1 MSKLFVDDI
10 ANKTGGQNLVIKN
23 GTNTALT
30 IDSTGRIATPARP
43 SFGARGYV
51 GAVTGQGYQ
60 STSYFG
66 VIDHNVGNYFE
77 NSSTTGAKF
86 TAPVA
91 GVYHF
96 IHFMGL
102 RGAHNNFCSIHLDK
116 NGALYLDGWDTSTHG
131 SVHGH
136 ITVSAY
142 MQLAVGDIIRAGW
155 YTPYNA
161 PSTGTNYGGFSGC
174 FMG

>member
-1 MSKLFVDDI
+1 MTSILKVSEIQDP
-10 ANKTGGQNLVIKN
+10 TN
-23 GTNTALT
+23 GNSALT
-30 IDSTGRIATPARP
+30 VDTSGRISTPARP

-60 STSYFG
+60 KTSYYNA
-66 VIDHNVGNYFE
+66 IDHNIGSHFD
-77 NSSTTGAKF
+77 NSTTTGAKF

-102 RGAHNNFCSIHLDK
+102 RGANGNYLGLHISK
-116 NGALYLDGWDTSTHG
+116 NGSNYLEGWSSNGVSSNHDS
-131 SVHGH
+131 
-136 ITVSAY
+136 ITVAAY

-155 YTPYNA
+155 HGDYQG
-161 PSTGTNYGGFSGC
+161 PSTDNVYGGFSGC
-174 FMG
+174 FIG

>member
-1 MSKLFVDDI
+1 MSKLYVDEI
-10 ANKTGGQNLVIKN
+10 ASKTGA
-23 GTNTALT
+23 TDAMT
-30 IDSTGRIATPARP
+30 IDSSGRILTPARP

-60 STSYFG
+60 STSYYG
-66 VIDHNVGNYFE
+66 VIDHNIGSHFE

-102 RGAHNNFCSIHLDK
+102 RAAHTNFCSIHLDK
-116 NGALYLDGWDTSTHG
+116 NGALYLDGWDTSSHG

-142 MQLAVGDIIRAGW
+142 MQLAVGDIVRAGW

>member
-1 MSKLFVDDI
+1 MASIIGVE
-10 ANKTGGQNLVIKN
+10 NLQHTN
-23 GTNTALT
+23 GTTAAT
-30 IDSTGRIATPARP
+30 IDSTGRISTPARP

-60 STSYFG
+60 STSYFN

-102 RGAHNNFCSIHLDK
+102 RAAHANFNGIYLDK
-116 NGALYLDGWDTSTHG
+116 NGSAYLEAWNTSTNGTTHANA
-131 SVHGH
+131 
-136 ITVSAY
+136 TVSTY
-142 MQLAVGDIIRAGW
+142 MLLAVGDVVRAGW
-155 YTPYNA
+155 HTAFDA
-161 PSTGTNYGGFSGC
+161 PSTGTIYGGFSGC